1 MIERI
6 VIRAGLTAVIGPNIV
21 GQRAGGRRLGVA
33 RVCGDIAF
41 CGTLLGCSSVQPRD
55 CGAVRHLRECGGC
68 GEETSQPEHAA
79 GPAGATAPVFIPHP
93 RRSDDSFL

>member
-1 MIERI
+1 M
-6 VIRAGLTAVIGPNIV
+6 
-21 GQRAGGRRLGVA
+21 GVA